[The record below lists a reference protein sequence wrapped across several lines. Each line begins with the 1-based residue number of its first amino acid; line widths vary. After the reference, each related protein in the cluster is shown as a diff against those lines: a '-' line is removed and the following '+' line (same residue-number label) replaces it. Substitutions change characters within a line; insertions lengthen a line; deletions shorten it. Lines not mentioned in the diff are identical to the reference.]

1 MDNVNGWPEN
11 KKLVEWQLVTLT
23 NKVDK
28 IDEKIDEIKNDVTML
43 KVKSWIFGLAGGVIV
58 TAVLQI
64 VIRLLT

>member
-1 MDNVNGWPEN
+1 MDNINGWPEN

-28 IDEKIDEIKNDVTML
+28 IDTKIDEIKNDVTML